1 MGLPTLDF
9 SPFFREIERQI
20 KSLGRS
26 ARSYHTDPQVIGEI
40 ARDINLSVSELY
52 SLAAKEAGR
61 PGGLLDKRLSS
72 IGLRS
77 EKLAKSHPEVLR
89 DLQRVCGRCTSSV
102 TCANDFA
109 RADGSAGIPPYC
121 PNEQTLQAI
130 LQEEGN
136 AAATAANCAA
146 EQESVRCWRSCC
158 SRCLE

>member
-1 MGLPTLDF
+1 MHVRLPTLDF

-26 ARSYHTDPQVIGEI
+26 AQSYHTDPQVIGEI

-52 SLAAKEAGR
+52 SLAAKEADQL
-61 PGGLLDKRLSS
+61 GGLLDKRLTS

-77 EKLAKSHPEVLR
+77 EELARSHPEVLR

-109 RADGSAGIPPYC
+109 RSDGLSDIPKYC

-130 LQEEGN
+130 LQEESN
-136 AAATAANCAA
+136 AA
-146 EQESVRCWRSCC
+146 SSC
-158 SRCLE
+158 R